1 MEFLYYLCLACLAV
15 IIWAIC
21 IERFW
26 FAIRRDELKV
36 LPEGSQDIVVL
47 HISDIHMAPW
57 QKYKQRWIRT
67 LQSKINPDL
76 VVNTGDNLGH
86 ARGIKPVLE
95 ALNTLT
101 GVPGVFVNGSNDIYA
116 PAKRNPLQYL
126 LRPSQR
132 HREEDQSLK
141 LDTDFLNAGF
151 ESFGWLN
158 LNNTAKT
165 INVRGTRIA
174 FFGTDDPHELRDDT
188 QKAQA
193 HLAKLGKSDLLIGIT
208 HAPYLRVLESLSEAD
223 LVFAGHTHGG
233 QVCWPF
239 IGRALVTNCDLP
251 TKYARGLHQIPLKA
265 KKLWVSVCAG
275 LGNSI
280 YAPFRLACRPEVR
293 AITLKAKG

>member
-1 MEFLYYLCLACLAV
+1 VDFLYYLCLTALAV

-67 LQSKINPDL
+67 LQSRINPDL

-86 ARGIKPVLE
+86 AKGIKPVLE

-158 LNNTAKT
+158 LNNTAEA
-165 INVRGTRIA
+165 INVKGTRLT

-265 KKLWVSVCAG
+265 KKIWVSVCAG

>member
-1 MEFLYYLCLACLAV
+1 MDFLYYLCLTALAV

-36 LPEGSQDIVVL
+36 LPAGSQDIVVL

-67 LQSKINPDL
+67 LQSRINPDL

-86 ARGIKPVLE
+86 AKGIKPVLE

-158 LNNTAKT
+158 LNNTAEA
-165 INVRGTRIA
+165 INVKGTRLT

-193 HLAKLGKSDLLIGIT
+193 HLVKLGKSDLLIGIT

-265 KKLWVSVCAG
+265 KKIWVSVCAG